1 MLGVEILM
9 VGASLRQGM
18 EGERVELGEAPSER
32 THTFAWSGELR
43 RIGREGGREGERKR
57 EKERRERERE
67 RKREREARTLILHTC
82 MPLITNM
89 LCAHRTMIPI
99 RIMHP

>member
-43 RIGREGGREGERKR
+43 KIGREGGRERER
-57 EKERRERERE
+57 EKERERERE
-67 RKREREARTLILHTC
+67 RSKNINYIHC

-89 LCAHRTMIPI
+89 LCAYHTMIPI